1 MAKRNNARLR
11 YAHFGGRWLPM
22 HKSDV
27 RRFEQSH
34 STLKGEAAIHRR
46 TRARSRRQADFLTD
60 RGIEF

>member
-1 MAKRNNARLR
+1 
-11 YAHFGGRWLPM
+11 M